1 MGFDP
6 TILIWII
13 AFGGIIYIFMIR
25 PNKKRADDQR
35 NLMNTMQPGTRVM
48 LTSGIFGTI
57 QATGDKQVVVEL
69 APGVA
74 ITVVKQAIAKV
85 ATEADEEFEYT
96 DEDAITEGE
105 DVAEVT
111 DGHEEKDDEL
121 TPEATN

>member
-1 MGFDP
+1 MDP
-6 TILIWII
+6 TILIWVV
-13 AFGGIIYIFMIR
+13 AFGGIIYFFMIR

-96 DEDAITEGE
+96 DEDAIAEGDE
-105 DVAEVT
+105 VAEVT
-111 DGHEEKDDEL
+111 DGSEEKDDEL
-121 TPEATN
+121 TPEAAD

>member
-1 MGFDP
+1 MDP
-6 TILIWII
+6 TILIWVI
-13 AFGGIIYIFMIR
+13 AFGGIIYFFMIR

-48 LTSGIFGTI
+48 LTSGIFGTV

-96 DEDAITEGE
+96 DEDAITEGA

-111 DGHEEKDDEL
+111 DGSDETNDEL